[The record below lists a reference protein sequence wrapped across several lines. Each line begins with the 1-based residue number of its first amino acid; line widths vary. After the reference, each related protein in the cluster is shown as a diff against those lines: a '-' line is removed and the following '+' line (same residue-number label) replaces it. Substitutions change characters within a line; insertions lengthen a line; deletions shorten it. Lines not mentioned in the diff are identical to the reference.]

1 MLVYDIRKIKM
12 IKQFISQNIGGGVK
26 INNSHLYFY
35 GPNYTNT
42 VIKDTLAPAAI
53 NTANCLFGVSFD
65 YPLEYDDN
73 EAFFKITA
81 ELTLTTHYGVTTS
94 VPISQTVNIRTIE
107 ETLMGWD
114 NKNFAFP
121 GYLLFSIPAIERM
134 ELKSA
139 TIEVLNPNPK
149 YMYTNPTELETAR
162 EYVAVTSNLYMDNSQ
177 FGSYQGIFNA
187 DLYNSSQGILT
198 LENPISREFSADV
211 QPYLTALSTTWAK
224 RIDLVS
230 SLTRPDW
237 KLHCLDIGG
246 MASNMYMGVSY
257 FITSYY
263 FGGEIDTILSAVENI
278 PIPIVSGQT
287 QTVVNSNYI
296 DESLVGD
303 YLIFDIHTYLR

>member
-35 GPNYTNT
+35 GPNFTIP
-42 VIKDTLAPAAI
+42 VIKDTSAETL

-81 ELTLTTHYGVTTS
+81 ELTLTTYQGATTS
-94 VPISQTVNIRTIE
+94 ISINQTVTIGTIE
-107 ETLMGWD
+107 DTGIGGD
-114 NKNFAFP
+114 NKNFAIP
-121 GYLLFSIPAIERM
+121 GYSVFSVFSIEGM
-134 ELKSA
+134 VLKSA
-139 TIEVLNPNPK
+139 TIEVLNPNSK
-149 YMYTNPTELETAR
+149 YMYTNPTALETDG

-177 FGSYQGIFNA
+177 FGTYQGIFNA

-198 LENPISREFSADV
+198 LKNPISREFSADA

-224 RIDLVS
+224 RTDLVS

-237 KLHCLDIGG
+237 KLYCLNQGG
-246 MASNMYMGVSY
+246 MASDMYMVVIY
-257 FITSYY
+257 YINSYY
-263 FGGEIDTILSAVENI
+263 YEGEIDTVLNAVENI
-278 PIPIVSGQT
+278 PIPIVSGQS
-287 QTVVNSNYI
+287 QTVANANYI
-296 DESLVGD
+296 DESMIGD
-303 YLIFDIHTYLR
+303 YLIFNIHTYLR